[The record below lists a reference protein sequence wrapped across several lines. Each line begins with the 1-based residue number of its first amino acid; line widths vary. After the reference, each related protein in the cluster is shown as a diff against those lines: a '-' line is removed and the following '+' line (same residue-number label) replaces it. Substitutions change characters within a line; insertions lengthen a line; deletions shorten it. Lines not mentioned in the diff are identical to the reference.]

1 MRFEVRLFAL
11 VFFGGLFGCSPNTEA
26 PAYDASS
33 DTAPEA
39 APAQAGAAETE
50 TPPNILFIVADD
62 IGFTDLGNVD
72 GYMPADRGFDR
83 SWMQLGGSSSYFAEY
98 LTGDVLGFEDD
109 GRTVELAELP
119 DDFYVT
125 EHYTDKMLGYL
136 QSTEEGTPWFAYMPY
151 TAPHWPL
158 MLPDDWLDRYA
169 GRYDDGYDALR
180 ARRFEQASE
189 AGVLPPGSNLDDYQ
203 SRAEP

>member
-1 MRFEVRLFAL
+1 
-11 VFFGGLFGCSPNTEA
+11 
-26 PAYDASS
+26 
-33 DTAPEA
+33 
-39 APAQAGAAETE
+39 
-50 TPPNILFIVADD
+50 
-62 IGFTDLGNVD
+62 
-72 GYMPADRGFDR
+72 MPADRGFDR

-151 TAPHWPL
+151 TATAL
-158 MLPDDWLDRYA
+158 ATDAA
-169 GRYDDGYDALR
+169 GRLARSLR
-180 ARRFEQASE
+180 GPLRRR
-189 AGVLPPGSNLDDYQ
+189 L
-203 SRAEP
+203 